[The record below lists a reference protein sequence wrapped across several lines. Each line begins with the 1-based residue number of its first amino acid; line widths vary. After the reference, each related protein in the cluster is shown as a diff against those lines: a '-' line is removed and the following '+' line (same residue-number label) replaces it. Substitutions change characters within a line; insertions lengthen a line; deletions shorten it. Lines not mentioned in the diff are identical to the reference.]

1 MIHFEQVSYTY
12 PNATRPALHDLSLT
26 ICEGEFMLVVGA
38 SGSGKSTFLRCIN
51 GLVPHFYGGR
61 FGGRVRVAGYD
72 TQQAE
77 PRDLAGVVGFVFQD
91 PEAQMV
97 VEVVEDELVFGLE
110 NLGIAPQVMRRRVEE
125 VLDQLEI
132 AHLRRRRVA
141 TLSGGERQRV
151 AIAAV
156 LAMQPQV
163 LVLDE
168 PTSQLDPHTAEEV
181 LTALQ
186 KINADLGLTI
196 VLSEHRL
203 ERVVQYADRM
213 LVFDRQDDQPPTVS
227 TGTPREILAGSALSP
242 PLVQLGRTL
251 GWQPL
256 PLTIKEGRRFIIAH
270 GLDAA
275 RKQEQPVQTTTP
287 AQPTLDQVQRWFG
300 RRKAAAPAPHAPLA
314 VENLSVQLGGRSVL
328 HQVSL
333 AIGKG
338 ELLAIMGRNGS
349 GKTTLLRTIMG
360 LIPTTRGAIAVHGR
374 SIAGLPTEERAR
386 QIGYVPQ
393 DPRALLFQET
403 VAGELRWTLQQ
414 HRAHSPQLA
423 ALDIEQQIERTL
435 MLLNLQQVAAAHP
448 RELSG
453 GEQQRVALATIL
465 VADPAVL
472 LLDEPTRGL
481 DYRNKA
487 QLIELLDRLRENGH
501 SIALVTHDV
510 ELVAAC
516 ADRVA
521 LFGEGELIVEGA
533 PQSLLNDSLIFSSQ
547 IGKLFRHR
555 PWLTVADA
563 LAGLQQQPEIGV
575 R

>member
-156 LAMQPQV
+156 LAMQPRV

-213 LVFDRQDDQPPTVS
+213 LVFDRQNDQPPTVNI
-227 TGTPREILAGSALSP
+227 GTPREILAASVLAP
-242 PLVQLGRTL
+242 PLVQLGRAL

-270 GLDAA
+270 GLDSAP
-275 RKQEQPVQTTTP
+275 EQNQTAQASP
-287 AQPTLDQVQRWFG
+287 APPSTGRANGWFG
-300 RRKAAAPAPHAPLA
+300 RRKAVEPAPDAALA
-314 VENLSVQLGGRSVL
+314 VENLSVQLGSRSVL

-349 GKTTLLRTIMG
+349 GKTTLLRAIMG
-360 LIPTTRGAIAVHGR
+360 LLPAARGAIAVHGR
-374 SIAGLPTEERAR
+374 PIASLATEERAR

-414 HRAHSPQLA
+414 HRAHNPQLA
-423 ALDIEQQIERTL
+423 ALDADEQIERTL
-435 MLLNLQQVAAAHP
+435 ALLNLQHLAKSHP

-501 SIALVTHDV
+501 SVALVTHDV
-510 ELVAAC
+510 ELVAAS

-521 LFGEGELIVEGA
+521 LFGEGELIVEGP
-533 PQSLLNDSLIFSSQ
+533 PQTLLNDSLIFSSQ

-563 LAGLQQQPEIGV
+563 LEGLQQQPEVGA